1 MRNPRFK
8 EIKPNYRKK
17 ALEVTLR
24 EGRKLNRYVLPFSVF
39 DKMDIGPHNRFV
51 SIYIDKEINDQGAFF
66 TLQDGTKGSFP
77 SDLVLY
83 YCDPAYDW
91 SPINQIKRALKGKLG
106 ESKLSIRVVADA
118 LQTSPSQV
126 VRLLEEN
133 RASTQLLQLLRLAD
147 LAGYRIEFRLKKKR
161 AA

>member
-39 DKMDIGPHNRFV
+39 DDKEIGPQNRFA
-51 SIYIDKEINDQGAFF
+51 SIDIDKEIDAQGAFL
-66 TLQDGTKGSFP
+66 TLEDGTRGSFP
-77 SDLVLY
+77 ADLVLY
-83 YCDPAYDW
+83 CCDPSYDW
-91 SPINQIKRALKGKLG
+91 SPINQIKRALRGKLG
-106 ESKLSIRVVADA
+106 ELKLSIRVVADA

-126 VRLLEEN
+126 VRLLAEN
-133 RASTQLLQLLRLAD
+133 RASTQLVQLLRLAE
-147 LAGYRIEFRLKKKR
+147 LAGYSIEFRLKKRR

>member
-39 DKMDIGPHNRFV
+39 DGMDIGRQNRFA
-51 SIYIDKEINDQGAFF
+51 SIYIDKEIDGQGAFF
-66 TLQDGTKGSFP
+66 TLEDGTQGSFP
-77 SDLVLY
+77 ADLVLY
-83 YCDPAYDW
+83 YCDPSYDW
-91 SPINQIKRALKGKLG
+91 SPINQIKRALRGKLG
-106 ESKLSIRVVADA
+106 ELKVSIRVVADA

-126 VRLLEEN
+126 VRLLAKN
-133 RASTQLLQLLRLAD
+133 RASTQLVHRFPHPNQTRTKDCGLFQRS
-147 LAGYRIEFRLKKKR
+147 I
-161 AA
+161 